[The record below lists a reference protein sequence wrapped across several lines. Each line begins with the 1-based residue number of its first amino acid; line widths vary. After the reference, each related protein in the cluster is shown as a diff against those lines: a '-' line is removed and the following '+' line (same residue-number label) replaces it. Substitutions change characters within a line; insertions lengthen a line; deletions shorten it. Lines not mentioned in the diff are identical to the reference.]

1 MLNCGDRFF
10 WHASGRA
17 LALVFATL
25 IGTGAVAQTPMVVLI
40 NPGDQGEQSR
50 FSVYTAW
57 RAAVEQALRR
67 EKLSGISVTQSN
79 DARSDLS
86 STRTRIPDIFVA
98 PSHIIGSAVRNGYT
112 PVLGFDRPVKAVLV
126 APKDSAVSSL
136 VQAQGKRLGLP
147 TQDSVVT
154 YLIRGEVHAANT
166 TIKRHFSEVYET
178 RYQDALLICLQ
189 MKRCDVVAVESA
201 VFNRWVAAGEP
212 VKSVLETRP
221 APSISVALKNGSRPG
236 AVALRAALTV
246 AMEALPGAEGAK
258 PLVLTAKDFEYVSTL
273 GYFTP
278 RALAGATLV
287 DAPGVSQLLQAG
299 GVQLIDTRNSEEFK
313 AGHLPGAKLVPY
325 IEKSAKDPDF
335 NAKEDQFDLS
345 QLPTDK
351 TSLLVFSCNG
361 PECWKSFKASHAA
374 IKAGYTRV
382 HWFRDGFP
390 GWRDAGMQVATGS

>member
-1 MLNCGDRFF
+1 MLNCEERSF
-10 WHASGRA
+10 WHTCLHS

-25 IGTGAVAQTPMVVLI
+25 VGTGAVAQTSTVVLI

-67 EKLSGISVTQSN
+67 EKLPGISVTQSN

-86 STRTRIPDIFVA
+86 SARARIPDIFVA
-98 PSHIIGSAVRNGYT
+98 PAHIIGSAVRNGYT

-126 APKDSAVSSL
+126 APKDSAVNSL

-147 TQDSVVT
+147 SQDSVVT

-189 MKRCDVVAVESA
+189 MRRCDVVAVEAA

-221 APSISVALKNGSRPG
+221 APSISVALKSGSRPG
-236 AVALRAALTV
+236 AVALRAALSV
-246 AMEALPGAEGAK
+246 NLESLPGAEGAK

-287 DAPGVSQLLQAG
+287 DATEVSKLLQAG

-325 IEKSAKDPDF
+325 VEKSAKDPDF

-345 QLPTDK
+345 QLPADK
-351 TSLLVFSCNG
+351 NSLLVFSCNG

-374 IKAGYTRV
+374 VKAGYTRV
-382 HWFRDGFP
+382 HWFRGGFP
-390 GWRDAGMQVATGS
+390 GWRDAGMPVATGP